1 MNLQVFVTQCQHVTL
16 EFQSISARIRDI
28 EGCLLNR
35 LQEVAIA
42 RQVREIQVLERAHL
56 EKRVVI
62 NDKMVKLA

>member
-1 MNLQVFVTQCQHVTL
+1 MQVFVTQCQHVTL

-28 EGCLLNR
+28 EGCLLNT

-42 RQVREIQVLERAHL
+42 GQVREIQVLERAHL